1 MKASLFC
8 TPFMRRLHCIPPPCP
23 QHAVRRGGVY
33 SSLGPLPQA
42 CISLHYPIMRSM
54 LDGEEM
60 RQEMERL
67 KESDA
72 ITEAIREFGKVGG
85 RRVYACGAMGLPS
98 SASVASFVGPPPGR
112 ELQPTRGQQGG
123 KRA

>member
-1 MKASLFC
+1 MPDESRARFAVLCSLLTC
-8 TPFMRRLHCIPPPCP
+8 T
-23 QHAVRRGGVY
+23 AVGCV
-33 SSLGPLPQA
+33 
-42 CISLHYPIMRSM
+42 CRSM

-85 RRVYACGAMGLPS
+85 PWLHLLTACMFCRLQGSWTAAGLMLPLL
-98 SASVASFVGPPPGR
+98 AGWCVH
-112 ELQPTRGQQGG
+112 
-123 KRA
+123 RALIHLTADRACQ